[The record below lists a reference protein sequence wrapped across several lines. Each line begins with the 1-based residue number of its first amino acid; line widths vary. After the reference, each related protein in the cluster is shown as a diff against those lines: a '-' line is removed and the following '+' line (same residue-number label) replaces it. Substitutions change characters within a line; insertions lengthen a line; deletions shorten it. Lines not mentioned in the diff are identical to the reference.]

1 LAKTPQVPASRSK
14 IISAIK
20 NEISALANNAAA
32 GAFEKSIYTRE
43 GHERGYAHE
52 KGSLVDRL
60 ERIKQ
65 VLDPAVAK
73 EVSGGVISAVISAKK
88 DS

>member
-1 LAKTPQVPASRSK
+1 VAKTPQVPASRSK

-20 NEISALANNAAA
+20 SEISARATNVAA

-52 KGSLVDRL
+52 KGSLIDRL
-60 ERIKQ
+60 DRIRT
-65 VLDPAVAK
+65 VLDPTVAK
-73 EVSGGVISAVISAKK
+73 EVSGGVIDVKK
-88 DS
+88 DA

>member
-1 LAKTPQVPASRSK
+1 VAKTSPVSASRSK

-20 NEISALANNAAA
+20 SEISALANNAAA

-43 GHERGYAHE
+43 GHERGTAHE
-52 KGSLVDRL
+52 KGSLLDRL
-60 ERIKQ
+60 DRVRQ

-73 EVSGGVISAVISAKK
+73 EVSGGVIGSNKS
-88 DS
+88 